1 MEYRQLGQSDLKI
14 STVGFGCWAMGKYGW
29 GADVDD
35 NDSIRA
41 VHRALELGINFFDTA
56 DIYGRGHS
64 EEVLGKAL
72 GARRKDVIVA
82 TKVGNRWNPNRPE
95 EVRVDLSREY
105 ILKAVDDSLRRLQTD
120 YIDLYQI
127 HRHDPNQPIA
137 EIMATLVELVKQGK
151 IRYIGTSNLSVP
163 QLEEYLAHGPVVSIQ
178 PPLSLF
184 VRHTEVQLLPFCQQH
199 SVGVV
204 VYSPLAMGLLTG
216 KYSQP
221 TKFPP
226 NDFRANNF
234 LFQGQTF
241 KRNIAIV
248 KALKDY
254 AAEKNHTVAQLA
266 VAWVLAHPAV
276 TSAICGA
283 KRPAQIEETAAAS
296 DWHLEESTLQDIDHI
311 VFGTPA

>member
-184 VRHTEVQLLPFCQQH
+184 VRHIEVQLLPFCQQH